1 MDYVKKLIDS
11 ELKYFDEQKLDED
24 EWRDTEMR
32 DYDSGRIS
40 AFLDLADLIKY
51 RSKELFE
58 LSSYIQSNIIREG

>member
-1 MDYVKKLIDS
+1 MNIKEFIDS

-32 DYDSGRIS
+32 DYDLGRIS

-58 LSSYIQSNIIREG
+58 LYSYIQSSITREV

>member
-1 MDYVKKLIDS
+1 MDYVKNLIDS

>member
-58 LSSYIQSNIIREG
+58 LSSYIQSSIIRED

>member
-58 LSSYIQSNIIREG
+58 LHSYIQSSIIREG

>member
-58 LSSYIQSNIIREG
+58 LHSYIQSSIIREV

>member
-11 ELKYFDEQKLDED
+11 EIKYFDEQKLDED

-32 DYDSGRIS
+32 DYDLGRIS

-58 LSSYIQSNIIREG
+58 LHSYIQSSIIREG